1 MAKIISG
8 NNLSRLYSILKP
20 LETFLNYQKVFNEEV
35 VSVMRL
41 ILASNATN
49 ATSESSFTL
58 LHPIKLYLGSNTGQ
72 ALSNYLWPIGDCW
85 TVCWPLYHQ
94 CDIYQ
99 SIIFFDNRYSW
110 IWCLKVFLSGKRN
123 AASNI
128 INFFSF

>member
-1 MAKIISG
+1 MAKITSG
-8 NNLSRLYSILKP
+8 NNLSRLYPILKP

-72 ALSNYLWPIGDCW
+72 ALSNYL
-85 TVCWPLYHQ
+85 
-94 CDIYQ
+94 
-99 SIIFFDNRYSW
+99 
-110 IWCLKVFLSGKRN
+110 
-123 AASNI
+123 
-128 INFFSF
+128 

>member
-1 MAKIISG
+1 MAKITSG
-8 NNLSRLYSILKP
+8 NNLSRLYPILKP

-72 ALSNYLWPIGDCW
+72 TLSNYL
-85 TVCWPLYHQ
+85 
-94 CDIYQ
+94 
-99 SIIFFDNRYSW
+99 
-110 IWCLKVFLSGKRN
+110 
-123 AASNI
+123 
-128 INFFSF
+128 

>member
-1 MAKIISG
+1 MAKITSG

-72 ALSNYLWPIGDCW
+72 ALSNYL
-85 TVCWPLYHQ
+85 
-94 CDIYQ
+94 
-99 SIIFFDNRYSW
+99 
-110 IWCLKVFLSGKRN
+110 
-123 AASNI
+123 
-128 INFFSF
+128 